1 MNSIVFYRQAP
12 ALKLIYARNYDWKYT
27 MSGLLQYAI
36 PQKAL
41 ERTMSKELAYK
52 IVRDRRMDKFFG
64 AEIERRE
71 SFNNLT

>member
-1 MNSIVFYRQAP
+1 
-12 ALKLIYARNYDWKYT
+12 

-52 IVRDRRMDKFFG
+52 IVKDRRMDKFFEW
-64 AEIERRE
+64 AEIERR
-71 SFNNLT
+71 